1 MKILSAFILATTL
14 IVSSF
19 AEAAA
24 PGELKADSPNTVT
37 ASQDPQAKAAKAA
50 AGARYKRIRAKA
62 HRNAARAKANARALQ
77 LAEES
82 K

>member
-1 MKILSAFILATTL
+1 MNILSAVILAGAL
-14 IVSSF
+14 VIGGL

-24 PGELKADSPNTVT
+24 TGDIKAGPQEKTG
-37 ASQDPQAKAAKAA
+37 APDPQASAAKAA
-50 AGARYKRIRAKA
+50 ASARYKRIRAKA

-77 LAEES
+77 LADES